1 MLAFYAPMKS
11 PNYHIPSGDREM
23 ARGIFA
29 ALGRNASSWEIELA
43 SELRIYDGAGD
54 PDVQGKLL
62 AESEK
67 EIERLL
73 SLNDRHK
80 QSDSGNNRWLA
91 WITYHNYYKAPD
103 LIGPVVSKELN
114 IPYLLIEA
122 SIAKKR
128 YQGPWAEFA
137 RLADVACLDAD
148 AIFYLTERDKDAL
161 QQHKP
166 ADQALRHLPPFL
178 NVTPDE
184 LPPAAELSG
193 FHLLSV
199 GMHRPGDKMESY
211 KIIAESLKHL
221 GFTEWTLTIVGD
233 GKAHEQVREL
243 FKPFGDKVSF
253 RGQLDPAQMIEEY
266 QRTSI
271 FLWPGVNEA
280 FGMVYLEAQLAG
292 LPIVAE
298 NRPGVRDVVV
308 VKESLVTPNEPRI
321 FAAMV
326 DKLLSSPEL
335 REEWGA
341 RGRDAIIDKHLSDTA
356 TDTLL
361 SEIKRLVIP

>member
-54 PDVQGKLL
+54 PDVQG
-62 AESEK
+62 
-67 EIERLL
+67 
-73 SLNDRHK
+73 N
-80 QSDSGNNRWLA
+80 
-91 WITYHNYYKAPD
+91 NYYKAPD

-211 KIIAESLKHL
+211 KSAVSRITYS
-221 GFTEWTLTIVGD
+221 G
-233 GKAHEQVREL
+233 GKPSRCA
-243 FKPFGDKVSF
+243 G
-253 RGQLDPAQMIEEY
+253 RG
-266 QRTSI
+266 SC
-271 FLWPGVNEA
+271 
-280 FGMVYLEAQLAG
+280 
-292 LPIVAE
+292 
-298 NRPGVRDVVV
+298 
-308 VKESLVTPNEPRI
+308 
-321 FAAMV
+321 
-326 DKLLSSPEL
+326 
-335 REEWGA
+335 
-341 RGRDAIIDKHLSDTA
+341 
-356 TDTLL
+356 
-361 SEIKRLVIP
+361 